1 MILLTSLFLLFS
13 NCLNKIPNDSLQL
26 STLNARFIKNFIT
39 QDVKSHDQI
48 IHDDFVCIEG
58 DGSIVARETY
68 LKNWATDYTKSG
80 CISFTYGDECIRI
93 FGDIALVRSKTTAVR
108 LVDGKTVTQH
118 TIYTD
123 TYKKDRNKWRCIQ
136 VQITPVK

>member
-26 STLNARFIKNFIT
+26 SALNAKFIKNFIT
-39 QDVKSHDQI
+39 QDAKSHAQI

-58 DGSIVARETY
+58 DGSIVAREIY

-80 CISFTYGDECIRI
+80 CISFIYGDECIRI

-108 LVDGKTVTQH
+108 LINGETVTQH

-123 TYKKDRNKWRCIQ
+123 TYKKENNKWRCIQ